1 MSFIVAIEVAM
12 PACGLFIIEEAIA
25 ARPMVV
31 LAAGIGNIVVG
42 ALAAAMALAVPMTI
56 CAIVEEADVVLVDIL
71 AISAMLAMSIF
82 AIALFD
88 FSDGC
93 SACNSQQCS

>member
-25 ARPMVV
+25 APPMVV

-42 ALAAAMALAVPMTI
+42 TLAAGMVLAVPMTI
-56 CAIVEEADVVLVDIL
+56 CAIVEE

-88 FSDGC
+88 FSDRC
-93 SACNSQQCS
+93 SAYNPQ